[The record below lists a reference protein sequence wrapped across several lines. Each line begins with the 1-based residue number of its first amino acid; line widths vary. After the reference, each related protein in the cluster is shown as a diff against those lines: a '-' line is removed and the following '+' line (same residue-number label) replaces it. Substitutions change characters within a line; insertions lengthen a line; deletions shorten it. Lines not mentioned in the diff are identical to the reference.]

1 MWVISLPSWLQTIGA
16 GAICLA
22 LGFGGGFLKGY
33 GVADARAQV
42 EALKKN
48 NAALVKAS
56 EQKDVILADHAHRVE
71 QDADAD
77 DRLAAELKEYLDA
90 PSDPAKP
97 VACRLSPD
105 ELRVLGKLADG
116 GGENLAQVPGG
127 RRGPRH

>member
-1 MWVISLPSWLQTIGA
+1 MRVLSLPSWLQTIGA

-56 EQKDVILADHAHRVE
+56 EQKDVILADHAHRAE

-77 DRLAAELKEYLDA
+77 DRLAAELKDYLNA
-90 PSDPAKP
+90 SPDPAKP
-97 VACRLSPD
+97 AACRLDPR
-105 ELRVLGKLADG
+105 ELQFLQQLADRG
-116 GGENLAQVPGG
+116 GKDLAQMPGV
-127 RRGPRH
+127 RRRSDH